1 MLDHGILNVPLSKRG
16 NIDSEI
22 DRYKKQQAA
31 EKEDEIAVR
40 NSDFKSDK
48 EHAKALWA
56 QVNRDLIKA
65 HAKQR
70 GIGFSELRDTLDGYV
85 KWSPK
90 KAIQVLPMF
99 IEG

>member
-1 MLDHGILNVPLSKRG
+1 MLDHGILNVPLCKRG

-22 DRYKKQQAA
+22 DQYKKQQAA
-31 EKEDEIAVR
+31 EKADAIVVR
-40 NSDFKSDK
+40 NSDFRSDK

-56 QVNRDLIKA
+56 QVDRNLIKA
-65 HAKQR
+65 HAKQC
-70 GIGFSELRDTLDGYV
+70 GMKFSELRDTLDGYV

-99 IEG
+99 IEE

>member
-22 DRYKKQQAA
+22 DRYKKRQAA
-31 EKEDEIAVR
+31 EKADVVAAR

-48 EHAKALWA
+48 EHAKALWS
-56 QVNRDLIKA
+56 QVSRDLIKA
-65 HAKQR
+65 NAKQR
-70 GIGFSELRDTLDGYV
+70 GIKFSELRDMLDGYV

-99 IEG
+99 IEE